1 MFLNAS
7 NFVEGVDLTFA
18 IIFGI
23 SLVFLVGIT
32 AVMIWF
38 LIRYHHKRNPK
49 PTDIPDHKGLE
60 IIWTVV
66 PTILVLIM
74 FYFGWAGYK
83 DMRNVPDDAMVVKV
97 TARMWS
103 WSFEYDNGKVSDTLV
118 VPINKPVKLE
128 MISEDVIHSLYI
140 PAFRVKEDVN
150 PGTDTTY
157 LWFEAQEIG
166 SYHILCAEYCGDR
179 HAYMLSK
186 TDVLAEADYQKW
198 LNTKV
203 DTTDKKAMGLALL
216 KANACMSCHSTD
228 GTKMVGPTFLGLM
241 NRKTMV
247 TENGEMKEVI
257 ADRDYF
263 IRALEV
269 PGLEVVDGYQPAMPP
284 YPAKFNDEE
293 IDLMIEYIN
302 SLK

>member
-7 NFVEGVDLTFA
+7 NFVEGVDLTFT

-38 LIRYHHKRNPK
+38 LIRYHHTRNPK
-49 PTDIPDHKGLE
+49 ATDIPDHKGLE

-83 DMRNVPDDAMVVKV
+83 DMRNVPDDAMVI
-97 TARMWS
+97 TATGRMWS

-118 VPINKPVKLE
+118 VPKNKAVKLDL
-128 MISEDVIHSLYI
+128 ISEDVIHSLFI

-150 PGTDTTY
+150 PGEDTNY
-157 LWFEAQEIG
+157 LWFEALETG

-179 HAYMLSK
+179 HSYMTSK
-186 TDVLAEADYQKW
+186 VDVMPMPDFMKW
-198 LNTKV
+198 YNTKA
-203 DTTDKKAMGLALL
+203 DTTNTKAMGLNLL
-216 KANACMSCHSTD
+216 KSNACMSCHSID
-228 GTKMVGPTFLGLM
+228 GSKMVGPSFLGFDG
-241 NRKTMV
+241 RKTSV
-247 TENGEMKEVI
+247 VENNESKTII
-257 ADRDYF
+257 ADREYF
-263 IRALEV
+263 IRSIEN
-269 PGLEVVDGYQPAMPP
+269 PGQEIVKDYAPSMPP
-284 YPAKFNDEE
+284 YPGKFTDKE
-293 IDLMIEYIN
+293 IDHMMEYIN

>member
-7 NFVEGVDLTFA
+7 SFVEGVDLTFA

-32 AVMIWF
+32 VVMIWF

-49 PTDIPDHKGLE
+49 ATDIPDHRGLE
-60 IIWTVV
+60 ILWTVV
-66 PTILVLIM
+66 PTILVLVM

-83 DMRNVPDDAMVVKV
+83 DMRQVPDDAMEV
-97 TARMWS
+97 TAVGRMWS
-103 WSFEYDNGKVSDTLV
+103 WSFIYDNGKVSDTLV
-118 VPINKPVKLE
+118 VPINKPVKLDL
-128 MISEDVIHSLYI
+128 ISEDVIHSLYI

-150 PGTDTTY
+150 PGDTNY
-157 LWFEAQEIG
+157 MWFESGEIG

-186 TDVLAEADYQKW
+186 VDVVAEADYQKW
-198 LNTKV
+198 YNTKV
-203 DTTDKKAMGLALL
+203 DTTDTKAMGLGLL
-216 KANACMSCHSTD
+216 KANACMSCHSID
-228 GTKMVGPTFLGLM
+228 GTQMVGPSFLGLM
-241 NRKTMV
+241 NRETNVSIDGQMQ
-247 TENGEMKEVI
+247 TII

-263 IRALEV
+263 KRAIEN
-269 PGLEVVDGYQPAMPP
+269 PGAEIVEGYQPSMPP
-284 YPAKFNDEE
+284 YPGKFSDKD
-293 IDLMIEYIN
+293 IDMMIDYIN